1 MRVAIGF
8 SLTAS
13 YSDSHPHSVPG
24 AAMSNHP
31 TSPIRLYTKKEV
43 GEILDRA
50 TETHGERPEGPSGS
64 PAGLS
69 LAELEEIALE
79 AGIDPMELRRA
90 AMEVDSSGSGVS
102 GWAGITGDQLTLV
115 REAVISG
122 EITPTGFERVVT
134 VVRQAA
140 GEFGQPSILGRTLTW
155 QAETSSKMR
164 TIQLVVAP
172 KDGETHVHL
181 EERLHQFAGA
191 LFGGTLGGVG
201 GGVGL
206 GAGLPLAAAMGSLL
220 LGIPILLGVV
230 ALTHVGTRQIYR
242 AFVKKRRKAVD
253 EIMERVTWEVT
264 QAIASAPLEGTKDPK
279 QISGSIPLDPTP

>member
-1 MRVAIGF
+1 
-8 SLTAS
+8 
-13 YSDSHPHSVPG
+13 
-24 AAMSNHP
+24 MSNHP
-31 TSPIRLYTKKEV
+31 TPPIRLYTEKEV
-43 GEILDRA
+43 GEILARA

-69 LAELEEIALE
+69 LAELEGIALE
-79 AGIDPMELRRA
+79 AGIDPMDLRRA
-90 AMEVDSSGSGVS
+90 AVELDSGGSGAS
-102 GWAGITGDQLTLV
+102 GWARITGDQLTLV

-134 VVRQAA
+134 VVRQTA
-140 GEFGQPSILGRTLTW
+140 GEFGQPSVFGRTLTW

-172 KDGETHVHL
+172 KDGETHVRL

-220 LGIPILLGVV
+220 LGIPILLGVLG
-230 ALTHVGTRQIYR
+230 LTHMGTRPIYR
-242 AFVKKRRKAVD
+242 AFVERRRKAID

-264 QAIASAPLEGTKDPK
+264 QAIASASLEGTEDPK
-279 QISGSIPLDPTP
+279 KITGRGPLDPAP